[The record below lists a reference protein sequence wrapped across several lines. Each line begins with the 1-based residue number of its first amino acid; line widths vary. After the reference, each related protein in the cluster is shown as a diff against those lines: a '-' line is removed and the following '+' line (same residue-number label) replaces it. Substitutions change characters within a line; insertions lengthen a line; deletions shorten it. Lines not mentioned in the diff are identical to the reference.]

1 VTDPPQ
7 EPRRRPRPYPPGGG
21 PPVDD
26 DPAAVEPGEARA
38 EPADEPTTAPI
49 VAAIAG
55 PGSGRRAA
63 LLAPAAVLVVAAV
76 GVAVVF
82 LVRAD
87 GNSGRAK
94 SGSSPSEGSSQA
106 PTYSASDSGTGTG
119 TSSVA
124 EVAARGI
131 VLEYLDDVNAR
142 NEAAA
147 GQLICGEKYPT
158 WKKNAG
164 TANGDLSYTVIDSTY
179 RGAHVAAGGGLVVTY
194 ALKFDDG
201 TSNNV
206 AFTVVKQQSLKIC
219 GISRA

>member
-1 VTDPPQ
+1 MTDPPQ

-26 DPAAVEPGEARA
+26 DPSAVHTATEPAEPAVEPGA
-38 EPADEPTTAPI
+38 EPAP
-49 VAAIAG
+49 
-55 PGSGRRAA
+55 GRRAA
-63 LLAPAAVLVVAAV
+63 LLAPAAAIVVAAV
-76 GVAVVF
+76 VVAVVF
-82 LVRAD
+82 LLRGN
-87 GNSGRAK
+87 GNSGGQAR
-94 SGSSPSEGSSQA
+94 SGSSPSAGLSQA
-106 PTYSASDSGTGTG
+106 PTYPSSDSATVTATSSVAG

-124 EVAARGI
+124 EVAARGM

-147 GQLICGEKYPT
+147 GQLICAEKYAT
-158 WKKNAG
+158 WKKNAE
-164 TANGDLSYTVIDSTY
+164 TTNGDLSYTVVDSTY
-179 RGAHVAAGGGLVVTY
+179 RGAHIAAGGGLVVTY

-219 GISRA
+219 GIAPA